1 MLTREPPIVSVMV
14 CTWDRPTMLRRALA
28 SVTRSAAIAAVP
40 IEVIVVVD
48 GEGVGAEPHLVQS
61 VEVVTGPRAGVGAA
75 RRAGLA
81 TARGK
86 FVAYCDDDDEWTP
99 DHLMVLL
106 DHLRQHAEAALVYG
120 DVHWR
125 STDPAF
131 PAVAPFRVPAR
142 GPVTDIHASA
152 VLHRTSAAR
161 DVGGFDP
168 SFSAYEDI
176 DLWFRIDEAHRLHHV
191 PNVVALLQRHA
202 GCVTATE
209 HTDLRDRLLR
219 FHHHRRPCREHSST
233 APAPASTFDPVTW
246 SPPRRE
252 LLWQSPLNP
261 YQGFGIASRELLL
274 AVERAGVDVTLASP
288 PGPAAPEFARLVKT
302 RSRRKR
308 IALTSEYW
316 HQPDAAA
323 AGLQVVA
330 TMREGTWVPKAR
342 VNALNQ
348 TAALVYLPC
357 RQNLESFRE
366 SGLRVP
372 SKVLPFGINPQRF
385 PYLERPRTGAEPFMF
400 GTCGVMSPRKGI
412 DVLVRAFRIAFH
424 PREPVRLLLKSV
436 DPTPLLHAAD
446 PRIEMHL
453 GFWRHE
459 QMLTFLQQL
468 DSFVLPSRAEGFG
481 LCGLEAMATG
491 LPLIATNWS
500 GPADYLDPADSFPL
514 AFHLVDADATESN
527 GVRYFGRWAE
537 PEEEHLAGLM
547 RWLYE
552 HPAEARVKGRQASA
566 RIHAYWTWDRAAHQ
580 LRDDLDQLATGAS
593 PA

>member
-14 CTWDRPTMLRRALA
+14 CTRDRPTMLRRALA

-48 GEGVGAEPHLVQS
+48 GEGVGAAAPHLDHS
-61 VEVVTGPRAGVGAA
+61 VEVVSSPRAGVGAA
-75 RRAGLA
+75 RRVGLA
-81 TARGK
+81 AARGE
-86 FVAYCDDDDEWTP
+86 FIAYCDDDDEWTP
-99 DHLMVLL
+99 DHLMVLF
-106 DHLRQHAEAALVYG
+106 DALRQHAAAALVYG
-120 DVHWR
+120 DVRWR
-125 STDPAF
+125 SSDPAF
-131 PAVAPFRVPAR
+131 PAVAPIRLPAL

-168 SFSAYEDI
+168 SLSAYEDI
-176 DLWFRIDEAHRLHHV
+176 DLWLRMDEAHRLHHV
-191 PNVVALLQRHA
+191 PKVVTWQQRHA
-202 GCVTATE
+202 GCVTAAE
-209 HTDLRDRLLR
+209 HPGIRERLLR
-219 FHHHRRPCREHSST
+219 YHHHRRPCRERLSP
-233 APAPASTFDPVTW
+233 APAPTNAFDPGTW

-252 LLWQSPLNP
+252 LHWQSPLNP

-274 AVERAGVDVTLASP
+274 AVERAGVDVMLASP
-288 PGPAAPEFARLVKT
+288 PGPAVPELARLVKP
-302 RSRRKR
+302 RGRRKR

-316 HQPDAAA
+316 HQPDATA

-372 SKVLPFGINPQRF
+372 SKVLPFGINPERF
-385 PYLERPRTGAEPFMF
+385 PYLRRPRTGAEPLTF

-412 DVLVRAFRIAFH
+412 DVLVRAFRNAFH
-424 PREPVRLLLKSV
+424 SREPVRLLLKSV
-436 DPTPLLHAAD
+436 DPIPLAIAAD
-446 PRIEMHL
+446 PRIEIHQ
-453 GFWRHE
+453 GFWQHA
-459 QMLTFLQQL
+459 QILTFLQQL
-468 DSFVLPSRAEGFG
+468 DVFVLPSRAEGFG

-500 GPADYLDPADSFPL
+500 
-514 AFHLVDADATESN
+514 
-527 GVRYFGRWAE
+527 
-537 PEEEHLAGLM
+537 
-547 RWLYE
+547 
-552 HPAEARVKGRQASA
+552 
-566 RIHAYWTWDRAAHQ
+566 
-580 LRDDLDQLATGAS
+580 
-593 PA
+593 